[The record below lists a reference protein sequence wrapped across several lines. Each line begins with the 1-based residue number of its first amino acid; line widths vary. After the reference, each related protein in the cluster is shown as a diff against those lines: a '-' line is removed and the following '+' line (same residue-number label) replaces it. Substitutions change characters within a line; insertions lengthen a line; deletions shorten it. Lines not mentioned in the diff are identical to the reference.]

1 MPTQIETDRPD
12 GLAAGGG
19 RPVVWFTSTITLK
32 ASSPRIG
39 VTEVLMSPGE
49 EPPLHI
55 HKNEDEWLYV
65 LEGAMTFH
73 VGGQNHPRKM
83 EAFVSFPRRIR
94 HTFSIET
101 PQARFSHNEYARRF
115 RADVRTGAQHA
126 RRGSPSSD
134 RIRHGRS
141 RAAPSASGYRGVGSY
156 LRFLMITVAAPRVS

>member
-1 MPTQIETDRPD
+1 MPTQIETDRPYA
-12 GLAAGGG
+12 LAAGGG

-32 ASSPRIG
+32 ASSPGIG
-39 VTEVLMSPGE
+39 VTKVLMSPGE

-83 EAFVSFPRRIR
+83 GAFVSFPRRIR

-101 PQARFSHNEYARRF
+101 PQARFSHNEYAGGFERMF
-115 RADVRTGAQHA
+115 ELA
-126 RRGSPSSD
+126 PNMPEE
-134 RIRHGRS
+134 
-141 RAAPSASGYRGVGSY
+141 AAE
-156 LRFLMITVAAPRVS
+156 L